1 MTQLPRS
8 SSVRMATFFKRL
20 APDRDIMLRRQ
31 SVTPAESGVSKQKV
45 EEVKAGGCQ
54 LAPIVV
60 SVK

>member
-1 MTQLPRS
+1 
-8 SSVRMATFFKRL
+8 MATFFKRL

-60 SVK
+60 TVK